1 MGYVVN
7 ELLKLGKNQIG
18 YAENPLGSNRTKYG
32 NFSDT
37 PISKNGPYPWY
48 NGKKNGEC
56 GWCAVG
62 INWEYMMVLKPLL
75 GSYDKVRSYLG
86 YPKPSENCA
95 AGAPQMR
102 NYLVDKFGKVAK
114 DKGQAGDVI
123 FLNTKLGTCGHV
135 GRIVEDLGS
144 KYKTIEYN
152 KGDKVAYGSYSKTS
166 SSIHTIV
173 HIDFSDIEPKEE
185 IPNQDAVIDP
195 EPIENPVADLKPEP
209 ITPEPSVKPSKSI
222 DQLAKEVIDGKWG
235 NGKERAERLTAA
247 GYSYQAVQNRVNEML
262 GIKKPASS
270 SSPAPV
276 PSAPSG
282 QKYIVSISDP
292 KSYLR
297 IRCGAGLNY
306 PEIGKLKKGESVTV
320 YETKNGFGR
329 IGTGK
334 WASMG
339 FLKKA

>member
-18 YAENPLGSNRTKYG
+18 YAEDPKGSNRTKYG

-37 PISKNGPYPWY
+37 PKAKNGPYPWY
-48 NGKKNGEC
+48 NGKKNGAC
-56 GWCAVG
+56 GWCAIG

-75 GSYDKVRSYLG
+75 GSYDKVREYLG

-102 NYLVDKFGKVAK
+102 DYLVDKFGKVAK
-114 DKGQAGDVI
+114 DKGQPGDVI
-123 FLNTKLGTCGHV
+123 FVNTKLGPCGHV

-185 IPNQDAVIDP
+185 PKEDVKPTPDP
-195 EPIENPVADLKPEP
+195 EPQPVEPTPEPLPKPEP
-209 ITPEPSVKPSKSI
+209 VEPVKPTKSI
-222 DQLAKEVIDGKWG
+222 DEYAKEVIAGKWG
-235 NGKERAERLTAA
+235 NNPQRAIKMKAA
-247 GYSYQAVQNRVNEML
+247 GIDYDAVQKRVNEIL
-262 GIKKPASS
+262 GVGQSS
-270 SSPAPV
+270 SSGKQYTV
-276 PSAPSG
+276 D
-282 QKYIVSISDP
+282 VRSD
-292 KSYLR
+292 SYLNVR
-297 IRCGAGLNY
+297 YGPNS
-306 PEIGKLKKGESVTV
+306 EIKVGKLYRGDKVTV
-320 YETKNGFGR
+320 YEKKGNWGR
-329 IGTGK
+329 IGTNR
-334 WASMG
+334 WVSMNY
-339 FLKKA
+339 LK

>member
-1 MGYVVN
+1 MGFVID

-32 NFSDT
+32 VFSDT
-37 PISKNGPYPWY
+37 PKAKNGPYPWY

-56 GWCAVG
+56 GWCCLG
-62 INWEYMMVLKPLL
+62 INWEYMMVLMPLL

-86 YPKPSENCA
+86 YPKPSENTA
-95 AGAPQMR
+95 AGAPHMR
-102 NYLVDKFGKVAK
+102 DFLVAKFGKVAK
-114 DKGQAGDVI
+114 NQGVAGDVI
-123 FLNTKLGTCGHV
+123 FLNTKLGKCGHV
-135 GRIVEDLGS
+135 GRIYEVKDG

-152 KGDKVAYGSYSKTS
+152 KGDHVAWGSYSINSTN
-166 SSIHTIV
+166 IHTIV

-185 IPNQDAVIDP
+185 TPNNDAVTDP
-195 EPIENPVADLKPEP
+195 KPIENPVADLKPEP
-209 ITPEPSVKPSKSI
+209 ISPEPSVEPSKSI

-235 NGKERAERLTAA
+235 NGKERAQRLTEA
-247 GYSYQAVQNRVNEML
+247 GYSYQAVQDRVNEML

-270 SSPAPV
+270 SSPAP
-276 PSAPSG
+276 APSPAG
-282 QKYIVSISDP
+282 QKYIVSLSDP

-297 IRCGAGLNY
+297 IRCGAGYNY
-306 PEIGKLKKGESVTV
+306 PEIGKLKKDEEVIV
-320 YETKNGFGR
+320 LETKNGFGR

>member
-1 MGYVVN
+1 MAEVYIKDVVN
-7 ELLKLGKNQIG
+7 EALAQVGKSCGKTNPYSAELDKVKFYNYPKNGVADSCSIFVDDMVYRHTDPKTASNARAILCEPNVDNCGAGCTQAAG
-18 YAENPLGSNRTKYG
+18 YFKSAKRW
-32 NFSDT
+32 
-37 PISKNGPYPWY
+37 ISKPSDFKVGDKIFFKKSNGALYHTGLIVDIGSVITTVEGNT
-48 NGKKNGEC
+48 NG
-56 GWCAVG
+56 
-62 INWEYMMVLKPLL
+62 
-75 GSYDKVRSYLG
+75 
-86 YPKPSENCA
+86 
-95 AGAPQMR
+95 
-102 NYLVDKFGKVAK
+102 GKVAK
-114 DKGQAGDVI
+114 KTYAFTDSKIAGA
-123 FLNTKLGTCGHV
+123 
-135 GRIVEDLGS
+135 GRP
-144 KYKTIEYN
+144 KYTGYEK
-152 KGDKVAYGSYSKTS
+152 
-166 SSIHTIV
+166 
-173 HIDFSDIEPKEE
+173 PKAET
-185 IPNQDAVIDP
+185 PNNDAVTDP
-195 EPIENPVADLKPEP
+195 KPIETPVADLKPEP
-209 ITPEPSVKPSKSI
+209 SVTPSKSV

-235 NGKERAERLTAA
+235 NGKERAERLSKA
-247 GYSYQAVQNRVNEML
+247 GYSYQAVQDRVNEML

>member
-37 PISKNGPYPWY
+37 PKAKNGPYPWY
-48 NGKKNGEC
+48 NGKKNGAC
-56 GWCAVG
+56 GWCAIG

-86 YPKPSENCA
+86 YPKPADNCA

-102 NYLVDKFGKVAK
+102 DYLVAKFGKVAK

-123 FLNTKLGTCGHV
+123 FVNTKLGPCGHV

-185 IPNQDAVIDP
+185 PKEDVKPTPDP
-195 EPIENPVADLKPEP
+195 EPQPVEP
-209 ITPEPSVKPSKSI
+209 TPEPLPKPTPEEPVKPTKSI
-222 DQLAKEVIDGKWG
+222 DEYAKEVIAGKWG
-235 NGKERAERLTAA
+235 NNPQRAIKMKAA
-247 GYSYQAVQNRVNEML
+247 GIDYDAVQKRVNEIL
-262 GIKKPASS
+262 GVGQSS
-270 SSPAPV
+270 SS
-276 PSAPSG
+276 G
-282 QKYIVSISDP
+282 KKYTVNVS
-292 KSYLR
+292 KNSYLNVR
-297 IRCGAGLNY
+297 VGPGTSY
-306 PEIGKLKKGESVTV
+306 PSIGKLYTGDTVTV
-320 YETKNGFGR
+320 YEKKGSWGR

-334 WASMG
+334 WVSMDY
-339 FLKKA
+339 LK

>member
-1 MGYVVN
+1 MGYVID

-18 YAENPLGSNRTKYG
+18 YAENPIGSNKTKYG
-32 NFSDT
+32 VFSDT
-37 PISKNGPYPWY
+37 PISKNGCYPWY
-48 NGKKNGEC
+48 NGKKNGAC
-56 GWCAVG
+56 GWCAIG

-86 YPKPSENCA
+86 YPKPADNCA

-102 NYLVDKFGKVAK
+102 SYLVAKFGKVEK

-185 IPNQDAVIDP
+185 IPNQDVVNDP

-209 ITPEPSVKPSKSI
+209 IAPEPTPEPSTEPSKSV
-222 DQLAKEVIDGKWG
+222 DELAKEVIEGKWG
-235 NGKERAERLTAA
+235 NGKERAQRLTEA
-247 GYSYQAVQNRVNEML
+247 GYSYQAVQDRVNEML
-262 GIKKPASS
+262 GIKKPESS
-270 SSPAPV
+270 SA
-276 PSAPSG
+276 SAPSG
-282 QKYIVSISDP
+282 EKYIVSISDP

-297 IRCGAGLNY
+297 IRCGAGLKY
-306 PEIGKLKKGESVTV
+306 PEIGKLKKGEEVIV
-320 YETKNGFGR
+320 LETKDGFGR
-329 IGTGK
+329 IGTSK
-334 WASMG
+334 WVSMG